1 LSVTTKL
8 NTALVLNDFDDSEVV
23 LQLRC
28 GRDCNLRYFDCSWL
42 SDYPLESEHIICG
55 GLGTALIANVYDLCA
70 GLRFDHHLLAINL
83 FVAAISAKPLPK
95 LDEKAM
101 VEVAPALGAMMG
113 AQFKRAQQ
121 GPDDAEDSKEPEPF
135 MNAAFAAMCDLTYYG
150 QLNLAEMKTVEIFK
164 DLYQEKHGNIKF
176 ATLCGLLPNCS
187 RFHVSL
193 RGVDKEEA
201 ARILFSEKLIKF
213 LTKTSGDAPSKLRG
227 ITFEVE
233 AGVKIDVNAC
243 KGSGWTA
250 TSTKVVGDAFTVKLQ
265 RDGGGK

>member
-83 FVAAISAKPLPK
+83 FVAAISAKPLPNVHPDAAGQVA
-95 LDEKAM
+95 LALSSMMKAH
-101 VEVAPALGAMMG
+101 LS
-113 AQFKRAQQ
+113 QQ
-121 GPDDAEDSKEPEPF
+121 AADDPDADSKEDDDEGNSF
-135 MNAAFAAMCDLTYYG
+135 IDDTFSAICSVTHYAQIHL
-150 QLNLAEMKTVEIFK
+150 VEIK
-164 DLYQEKHGNIKF
+164 TSDILTGALYKEEDAVIRLD
-176 ATLCGLLPNCS
+176 TLRRMLPNCS

-227 ITFEVE
+227 ITFEVDPE
-233 AGVKIDVNAC
+233 IKVDAKHFAQ
-243 KGSGWTA
+243 SGWTVTCA
-250 TSTKVVGDAFTVKLQ
+250 MVDDLQFVKLQ
-265 RDGGGK
+265 RG